1 MLSEIEEYNEE
12 ILRLEIFEEVRNLNE
27 MNEAYRTLEQRREE
41 REEYCLMNDIICD
54 DSVLLMVDEE
64 WDEFKDI
71 LENGTEEDLT
81 NIINEHDISFNN
93 AFIEQRREQRERSIK
108 FNERLNFLNTLDIYK
123 AGYMQNYDDDFEFIA
138 GMNDREWERFKAEVI
153 DENEKFLEYLEAETA
168 RYAQE
173 AKTETE
179 TEEDTTPPELIQ
191 EMLANTLANIIE

>member
-1 MLSEIEEYNEE
+1 
-12 ILRLEIFEEVRNLNE
+12 

-179 TEEDTTPPELIQ
+179 TEEDTTPPELMQ
-191 EMLANTLANIIE
+191 EILANALANIIE

>member
-1 MLSEIEEYNEE
+1 MVAERTQKNEIFNMLSEIEEYNEE

-93 AFIEQRREQRERSIK
+93 
-108 FNERLNFLNTLDIYK
+108 
-123 AGYMQNYDDDFEFIA
+123 
-138 GMNDREWERFKAEVI
+138 
-153 DENEKFLEYLEAETA
+153 
-168 RYAQE
+168 
-173 AKTETE
+173 
-179 TEEDTTPPELIQ
+179 
-191 EMLANTLANIIE
+191 